1 MTPRM
6 PHLAAPPTQAG
17 VVTADEFNLW
27 CALNGRPFNLVPN
40 PRPDGRV
47 MWDVEVLPGTPRA
60 GTVYSTNLSD
70 EALAVVA
77 GFAFLSGVEWA
88 YEAREPAE
96 AEVPAAP
103 PCEAAPAPEA
113 ASPCAPA
120 QAASPAA
127 PAAPAEPVDYPA
139 VYSLPAVSLLQ
150 NPPPRPVQ
158 QHDESVLARNARML
172 ETVLKNFRVRG
183 EIMDVRPGPV
193 VTLYEFEPAPGT
205 KSATV
210 INLTDDIARSMSVV
224 TARIAIVPGRSVI
237 GVELPNPVREMVYLR
252 ESFDHD
258 AFRNT
263 TAQLAIALGKDISGE
278 PVVADLARM
287 PHLLV
292 AGTTG
297 SGKSVAINTMI
308 LSLLY
313 RLPPERCRFIMVDPK
328 MLELSVYDGIPHLL
342 TPVVTDPKKAVVA
355 LRWAVRE
362 MESRYEAMS
371 KLGVRNIEGYNARMA
386 EMIAAGEKMPRRGA
400 APGEPENVFDLTPSE
415 PTPLPYIVVIVDEMA
430 DLMLV
435 AGKEIEAAIQRLAQM
450 ARAAGIHLIMATQRP
465 SVDVITGTI
474 KANFPTRISFQVTS
488 KIDSRTILGEAGAE
502 QLLGQGD
509 MLYMQGGG
517 RITRVHGPFVSDSE
531 VEEIVQYVKAQGA
544 PNYVTA
550 ITEEE
555 EEAAAVED
563 EEGGSAAAGDD
574 LYMQA
579 VNLVVRE
586 GKVSVSFIQRQ
597 LQIGYNR
604 AARLVERMET
614 ERVVGPA
621 NHQGKREV
629 LLSHAGLSAKRAG
642 V

>member
-88 YEAREPAE
+88 YESREPAE

>member
-88 YEAREPAE
+88 YEARDPAE
-96 AEVPAAP
+96 AEAPAAA
-103 PCEAAPAPEA
+103 PCEAAPAA
-113 ASPCAPA
+113 AATPAPAAVPCA
-120 QAASPAA
+120 PAA
-127 PAAPAEPVDYPA
+127 PAAPAEPVEYPA
-139 VYSLPAVSLLQ
+139 VYSLPAVALLQ
-150 NPPPRPVQ
+150 NPPPRPVL

-386 EMIAAGEKMPRRGA
+386 EMIAAGEKMPRRTP

-555 EEAAAVED
+555 EETAAVED
-563 EEGGSAAAGDD
+563 EEGGPAATGDD